1 MPLAKLWHLAESKLS
16 MVLQIIMKTNKI
28 PFSFYELLLKIIKRV
43 VVEVPP
49 NAMVTG
55 NMNICANVKIKYE
68 KS

>member
-1 MPLAKLWHLAESKLS
+1 